1 MKYDFFCKFHFSYE
15 ISYEIF
21 GNKETLIIGMDH
33 INLLLITSITHI
45 NPETVLGN
53 GMRVSVSRKKCG
65 ANTLRLT
72 FIITKLL

>member
-1 MKYDFFCKFHFSYE
+1 MNFFCKFNFSYE

-45 NPETVLGN
+45 KSGN
-53 GMRVSVSRKKCG
+53 NCLVKK
-65 ANTLRLT
+65 
-72 FIITKLL
+72 IILEKN